1 MKDEKHGQKT
11 RIKKSQQKTLGHKT
25 QTKLEQKA
33 RTETRTKTR
42 TNLDKLR
49 QPQTKTRM
57 KTWVKTRMKTWV
69 KPGAK
74 LKIERN
80 SKEIGMYYLFSV
92 QILLTTL
99 NIMEYWNIKIGFIM
113 LARIPASS

>member
-1 MKDEKHGQKT
+1 MDKKLELKT
-11 RIKKSQQKTLGHKT
+11 PQQKTLGHKIK
-25 QTKLEQKA
+25 TKLEQK
-33 RTETRTKTR
+33 T
-42 TNLDKLR
+42 
-49 QPQTKTRM
+49 QTKTRM

-80 SKEIGMYYLFSV
+80 SNEIGMYLFSV
-92 QILLTTL
+92 QILLTL